1 MSENQGGLVQ
11 ALTREGAES
20 TLEAALDRLTEA
32 QRWKLE
38 RYLEH
43 KSAAVDEGD
52 LLDDGDEDDDEAE
65 EEEEGQRWDGAESGS
80 ER

>member
-1 MSENQGGLVQ
+1 MSETQGGLVQ

-43 KSAAVDEGD
+43 KNGAVEGD

>member
-1 MSENQGGLVQ
+1 MVQ

-52 LLDDGDEDDDEAE
+52 EDDDEAE